1 MDERIKKIAEHYGL
15 IFQVDKLS
23 EESAEMIAAALQM
36 CTKQN
41 GVNHSELLKHYL
53 SELADVDIVL
63 EQVKFLLSP
72 SMRSHF
78 YDVREDKIIRT
89 LKRIEAEKR

>member
-1 MDERIKKIAEHYGL
+1 MDERIKKIAKHYGL
-15 IFQVDKLS
+15 ISQVDKLS

-41 GVNHSELLKHYL
+41 SVNNGELLKHYL

-63 EQVKFLLSP
+63 EQVKFLLTP
-72 SMRSHF
+72 NMRIYF
-78 YDVREDKIIRT
+78 DGVREEKIIRT
-89 LKRIEAEKR
+89 LERIGAEQ

>member
-15 IFQVDKLS
+15 TFQVDKLS

-41 GVNHSELLKHYL
+41 SVDNGELLKHYL

-63 EQVKFLLSP
+63 EQIKFLLTP
-72 SMRSHF
+72 NMRSYF
-78 YDVREDKIIRT
+78 DDVREEKIIRT
-89 LKRIEAEKR
+89 LKRIEGE

>member
-1 MDERIKKIAEHYGL
+1 MDERIKKIAKHYGL
-15 IFQVDKLS
+15 ISQVDKLS

-41 GVNHSELLKHYL
+41 DVNNEELLKQYL

-63 EQVKFLLSP
+63 EQVKFLLTQN
-72 SMRSHF
+72 MRSYF
-78 YDVREDKIIRT
+78 DDVREEKIIRT
-89 LKRIEAEKR
+89 LERIGAKQ

>member
-1 MDERIKKIAEHYGL
+1 MDKRIKKIAKHYGL
-15 IFQVDKLS
+15 ISQVDKLS

-41 GVNHSELLKHYL
+41 DVNNEELLKQYI

-63 EQVKFLLSP
+63 EQVKFLLTP
-72 SMRSHF
+72 NMRSYF
-78 YDVREDKIIRT
+78 DDVREEKIIRT
-89 LKRIEAEKR
+89 LERIGAKQ

>member
-36 CTKQN
+36 CTKQETENN
-41 GVNHSELLKHYL
+41 GDLLRNYL

-63 EQVKFLLSP
+63 EQVKFLLTP
-72 SMRSHF
+72 NMRSYF
-78 YDVREDKIIRT
+78 DDVREEKIIRT
-89 LKRIEAEKR
+89 LKRIGAEQ